1 MGFYD
6 GPSIVN
12 NGLILSL
19 DAADKNSY
27 IGSGTLWNDLSGTT
41 ISGSFV
47 NTPTFDSNNQGSIVF
62 NGTNQYINLQTG
74 SYLTGSST
82 QITIEIW
89 NSGSIAQASAVFSA
103 AVGST
108 RNISITMPWS
118 DSIIYWDCGNSG
130 VTYDR
135 INTAALSTSQYV
147 GWHHWVFTKNTTAG
161 TMEIYLDGN
170 LNTSGTG
177 KTLTINIPSTASIA
191 VLREGAVLNY
201 HRGKIANIKI
211 YNRVLSADEIFQNYN
226 AQKSRFGL

>member
-1 MGFYD
+1 MGFSD
-6 GPSIVN
+6 GPSIVT
-12 NGLILSL
+12 NGLVLSL

-27 IGSGTLWNDLSGTT
+27 IGSGTTWTDLGGTT

-47 NTPTFDSNNQGSIVF
+47 NTPTFDNNNQGSIVF

-89 NSGSIAQASAVFSA
+89 NSGSAAQVSSIIGTTS
-103 AVGST
+103 GST
-108 RNISITMPWS
+108 RNINCHLPWS
-118 DSIIYWDCGNSG
+118 DSIVYWDCGNSG
-130 VTYDR
+130 ITYDR
-135 INTAALSTSQYV
+135 INTAVLSSARYV
-147 GWHHWVFTKNTTAG
+147 GWHHWVFTKNATAG

-177 KTLTINIPSTASIA
+177 KTLAINLPTTASIGSQ
-191 VLREGAVLNY
+191 REGATTYY
-201 HRGKIANIKI
+201 HRGKIATVKI
-211 YNRVLSADEIFQNYN
+211 YNRALSATEILQNYN